1 VLLYLEMF
9 SFQCVAT
16 LLLLSSAFELIV
28 GHGSGFSIIPSH
40 SGAEINVRFGEEAQ
54 EQDMRNSD
62 VGKRQACGP
71 GVGSCP
77 AGQCCSSG
85 GQCGIGGTFCTGP
98 GCQLAYGPACDGK

>member
-1 VLLYLEMF
+1 MF
-9 SFQCVAT
+9 SFQGAT
-16 LLLLSSAFELIV
+16 ALLLVFSVVEQVV
-28 GHGSGFSIIPSH
+28 GHGSGFSINPSY

-54 EQDMRNSD
+54 ERD
-62 VGKRQACGP
+62 VGDSNVEKRQACGP

-85 GQCGIGGTFCTGP
+85 GQCGTGGLFCTGP